1 MSIFEFF
8 SIVEISPFTMGINE
22 FLRFITWYISNEF
35 SKIFPLN
42 GRDAFEMLKMPSE
55 ESILLERRC
64 CISSVESLELIAIL
78 LAG

>member
-1 MSIFEFF
+1 
-8 SIVEISPFTMGINE
+8 
-22 FLRFITWYISNEF
+22 
-35 SKIFPLN
+35 LN
-42 GRDAFEMLKMPSE
+42 GRDAFEILKMPSE